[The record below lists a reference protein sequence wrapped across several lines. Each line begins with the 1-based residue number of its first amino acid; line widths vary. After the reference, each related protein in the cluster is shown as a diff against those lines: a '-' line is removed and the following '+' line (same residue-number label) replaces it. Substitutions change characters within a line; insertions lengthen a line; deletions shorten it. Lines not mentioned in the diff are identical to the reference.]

1 MADGEGHYSRDCQR
15 LTNYLQS
22 QQPRTGEFWSVDL
35 HEAPQGWLG
44 FAAHVLGPHLGNVR
58 FRA

>member
-1 MADGEGHYSRDCQR
+1 MVRGIIPETVSI

-35 HEAPQGWLG
+35 HEAPQGWFG
-44 FAAHVLGPHLGNVR
+44 FAAHGLGPHLGNVK